1 MRPALFSSLPFA
13 EAVKLARTQ
22 QRLLLIDFTA
32 EWCAPCKNMDQT
44 TWVDPRVVEWV
55 ERQAIAVQVDV
66 DAEEAVA
73 SRFEVRAMPTV
84 VVLRDEMVLDRST
97 GARPAA
103 ALLEWL
109 EGVLAGRT
117 ELQSLQEELDP
128 NDPSERLHLARKLL
142 QENQLAEAETHLEA
156 AWLHGHHWRPEWIG
170 VRMSYLVGAIHGLV
184 ARSPHAR
191 ETFTAIRDQWTHR
204 LTTPEAVRDWLAL
217 NTLLGHR
224 QRSLDWFDTVKAS
237 PPEWLLKEH
246 ALFDL
251 LVEAERWADLG
262 RFVRAPL
269 VELEHERSIAKHM
282 EETAR
287 TMPDAGDLA
296 EFGRERVRECAK
308 TLIKALRAAG
318 RDEDVKAVRDDA
330 RLHDPSD
337 AMRVATEEVTVPSAV
352 LEFHDQSGKREV
364 PLKEQNVIG
373 RDDDCSV
380 AVKSPTMSRRHGEL
394 TFENG
399 RWMLSDLGSASG
411 TWVDGKQIKPSCELH
426 DGQTFRMVN
435 VDFVLRLT

>member
-13 EAVKLARTQ
+13 EAVELARTQ

-109 EGVLAGRT
+109 EGVLPGRT

-251 LVEAERWADLG
+251 LVEVGQTWAGSSGRRWSSSNTN
-262 RFVRAPL
+262 APSQSTWRKQP
-269 VELEHERSIAKHM
+269 EPCRTQATWPSS
-282 EETAR
+282 EESA
-287 TMPDAGDLA
+287 
-296 EFGRERVRECAK
+296 CA
-308 TLIKALRAAG
+308 
-318 RDEDVKAVRDDA
+318 
-330 RLHDPSD
+330 
-337 AMRVATEEVTVPSAV
+337 SA
-352 LEFHDQSGKREV
+352 
-364 PLKEQNVIG
+364 
-373 RDDDCSV
+373 
-380 AVKSPTMSRRHGEL
+380 RRH
-394 TFENG
+394 
-399 RWMLSDLGSASG
+399 
-411 TWVDGKQIKPSCELH
+411 
-426 DGQTFRMVN
+426 
-435 VDFVLRLT
+435 